1 MRKIVVN
8 GKTTEAESKKRT
20 HTQTFSIER
29 RPFFYKLNAPPK
41 KRRKQQQQ
49 QFTRTIQTE

>member
-1 MRKIVVN
+1 MEKQQKQSQRKELTLKHSQSNV
-8 GKTTEAESKKRT
+8 GL
-20 HTQTFSIER
+20 
-29 RPFFYKLNAPPK
+29 FFYKLNAPPK